1 MRIVLGLALVLAC
14 VTGCAVDT
22 DEEETEASADAVQS
36 GDSAG
41 RATMLPEAVQIL
53 HDNGR
58 DFCTGVLVSAR
69 VAITAAH
76 CIGGKTWTVRASNA
90 PGTPSAIARKADV
103 VSWKFDE
110 SPAVR
115 DAAVL
120 VLDTPIRLDRY
131 AVMTE
136 IGGQADAGETF
147 EGVAVG
153 RAKQT
158 RLGAL
163 VRTKTMT
170 IASGKKD
177 GYTTGLRTPYYSGG
191 GDSGGPLFLVRDGKI
206 THEIV
211 GIERQPEPSR
221 NADYFTRVDGT
232 LRALVA
238 KY

>member
-1 MRIVLGLALVLAC
+1 
-14 VTGCAVDT
+14 
-22 DEEETEASADAVQS
+22 
-36 GDSAG
+36 
-41 RATMLPEAVQIL
+41 MLPEAVQIL

-76 CIGGKTWTVRASNA
+76 CIGGETWTVRASNA
-90 PGTPSAIARKADV
+90 PGTPSAVAR
-103 VSWKFDE
+103 
-110 SPAVR
+110 
-115 DAAVL
+115 
-120 VLDTPIRLDRY
+120 
-131 AVMTE
+131 AVMTD
-136 IGGQADAGETF
+136 IGGQADAGKTF

-163 VRTKTMT
+163 VRTKTIPIT
-170 IASGKKD
+170 SGKKD

-206 THEIV
+206 THELV
-211 GIERQPEPSR
+211 GIERQPEPAR